1 MGIPAI
7 AHEQHPTGGGESE
20 SVRTNAN
27 GEPRHLL
34 FPASREDADRVL
46 AAIRREEEIPFVRDE
61 YARDALQSVHG
72 VAETVGGGVHDVDII
87 VRRMGDVEPRRSM
100 MNRSVI
106 ETALL
111 CMRGKI
117 DGAQQPKAHQVACSN
132 LAFPSTLSLQ

>member
-1 MGIPAI
+1 
-7 AHEQHPTGGGESE
+7 
-20 SVRTNAN
+20 
-27 GEPRHLL
+27 L

-46 AAIRREEEIPFVRDE
+46 AAIRREEEIAFVRDE

-72 VAETVGGGVHDVDII
+72 VTETVGGGVHDVDII

-111 CMRGKI
+111 RMRGKI
-117 DGAQQPKAHQVACSN
+117 DGTQQPEAHQVACSN